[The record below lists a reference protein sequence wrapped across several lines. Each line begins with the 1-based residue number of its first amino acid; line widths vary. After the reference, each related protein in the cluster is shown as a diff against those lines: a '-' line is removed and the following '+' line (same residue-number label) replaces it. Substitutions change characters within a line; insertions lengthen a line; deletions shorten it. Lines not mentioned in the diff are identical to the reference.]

1 MASVPRMAVT
11 LRELHATDL
20 DRMFGWEQHPAAV
33 AMAAFTRADPTD
45 RGAFDRHYDRIRAH
59 PDTMLLAIEDDGDL
73 AGTIGSFTME
83 GDREVTYWVDPSRW
97 GRGIASAA
105 LRAFLEI
112 ETTRP
117 LCGRVAAHNLGSA
130 RVLERAGFVRVGSD
144 AGFAAGVGREVV
156 EHLYELAR

>member
-1 MASVPRMAVT
+1 MSSTPPT
-11 LRELHATDL
+11 ST
-20 DRMFGWEQHPAAV
+20 GCSGGSS
-33 AMAAFTRADPTD
+33 TRP
-45 RGAFDRHYDRIRAH
+45 
-59 PDTMLLAIEDDGDL
+59 
-73 AGTIGSFTME
+73 
-83 GDREVTYWVDPSRW
+83 PSRW

-144 AGFAAGVGREVV
+144 AGFAAGAGREVV